1 MTTTLI
7 VGTADLRQ
15 ALTAVRP
22 HACTD
27 AEIPELTRMRLTI
40 GRENIAITATD
51 RFTAGLAIAS
61 TWEHDGEPGEIVE
74 VLADDVAK
82 ILAIFKGGKEA
93 GDDSPQY
100 LLRFEIDDEYVTVT
114 DCSGMIDGRRF
125 RMPRLATEDSL
136 DVVPALIDRA
146 HGGRT
151 VLLDGIESMTV
162 SGDHL
167 GRFKVAATTYKE
179 ALSLETRALAAKGSV
194 CVLIR
199 CGESFLGLMMPRR
212 LLGEDLDR
220 ARDWAEGWTA
230 RLPEIVGA
238 AAGSGAA

>member
-1 MTTTLI
+1 MTTTLV

-22 HACTD
+22 HASTD
-27 AEIPELTRMRLTI
+27 ADIPELTRIRLTI
-40 GRENIAITATD
+40 GRENISVTATD
-51 RFTAGLAIAS
+51 RFTAALAIAS
-61 TWEHDGEPGEIVE
+61 TWDHDGEPGEIVE
-74 VLADDVAK
+74 VLADDAAK
-82 ILAIFKGGKEA
+82 ILAIFKSGKES

-100 LLRFEIDDEYVTVT
+100 LLRLDIDAEHVTVT

-136 DVVPALIDRA
+136 DSVPDLIRRA
-146 HGGRT
+146 HSGEM
-151 VLLDGIESMTV
+151 VLLDDIENMTV

-167 GRFKVAATTYKE
+167 GRFKVAATVYKE
-179 ALSLETRALAAKGSV
+179 SLSLETRSLATHRSV
-194 CVLIR
+194 SILVR

-212 LLGEDLDR
+212 LLDEDVQR
-220 ARDWAEGWTA
+220 AREWADGWTA

-238 AAGSGAA
+238 AAGSGV

>member
-1 MTTTLI
+1 MTTTLV

-22 HACTD
+22 HASTD
-27 AEIPELTRMRLTI
+27 KDDPEISRIRLTI
-40 GRENIAITATD
+40 GGENIVVTATD

-61 TWEHDGEPGEIVE
+61 TWDHDGEPGEIVE
-74 VLADDVAK
+74 VLADDAAK
-82 ILAIFKGGKEA
+82 ILAIFKSGKEA

-100 LLRFEIDDEYVTVT
+100 LLRLDIDDEHVTVT

-136 DVVPALIDRA
+136 NVVPVLIDRA

-151 VLLDGIESMTV
+151 VLLDDVENMTV

-167 GRFKVAATTYKE
+167 GRFKIAATTYKE
-179 ALSLETRALAAKGSV
+179 ALSLETRAGSAKGSV

-212 LLGEDLDR
+212 LLGEDRDR
-220 ARDWAEGWTA
+220 ARDWADGWTA

-238 AAGSGAA
+238 AARSGDS